1 MTSIIKVTFITIVIK
16 VTWTRGRSAHS
27 LAPYSGSPSTR
38 PRHIQSFDKQIFDM
52 LCPTIW
58 MELKIANMDEFLN
71 LKHKSYE
78 HIVTWG
84 EKAHP
89 HLWWF
94 PLLVLQRGRWWCSL
108 ARPNVG
114 WTLGL
119 GNKKPRQLSFGRI
132 ITWVHQNME
141 SLLGAAALKDDF
153 QRIFAPGRN
162 GSNHQHDPSLVPAK
176 V

>member
-38 PRHIQSFDKQIFDM
+38 PRHIQSFQKKIFDI
-52 LCPTIW
+52 LCSNIW
-58 MELKIANMDEFLN
+58 HRRWEFL
-71 LKHKSYE
+71 HKSYK
-78 HIVTWG
+78 HIVTWV

-89 HLWWF
+89 HQWLF
-94 PLLVLQRGRWWCSL
+94 LLLVLQRGHWWCSL
-108 ARPNVG
+108 AQPNVG
-114 WTLGL
+114 WTLEL

-141 SLLGAAALKDDF
+141 CFLGATALKDDF